1 MPLNAGIRYLRAG
14 FLAACAVSIL
24 GVPLSSSLY
33 AQQSGLQTSFFSPAA
48 AHLTSSIEDNRVSE
62 TDDVPY
68 MDQVAKENKTGAAN
82 FQPTASDLLIGQA
95 EDKFQSG
102 RRFYRDGNYGQAR
115 QDFDSAI
122 DLMLQASDNPTDR
135 PLFELKLEDMVDS
148 IHRFDLSGLGAAAVE
163 TTPQFDKAPLE
174 DIAGMTFPVDPKIKD
189 RVQIQMKTT
198 ASALPLV
205 VNDVVLGYINYFN
218 GKGRRTIEY
227 GLERAAKYQPMISK
241 ILAEEGVP
249 QELIHL
255 AQAESGFLPRA
266 VSRAAAEGMW
276 QFVKFRGN
284 EYGLMQTPSSDDR
297 LDPEKATRAAARHLH
312 DLYNEFHDWYLA
324 IAAYNCGP
332 GGVERAVER
341 TGYADYWELRSRH
354 ALPNETANY
363 VPIILA
369 MTIMEKNAAE
379 YGLDHLSY
387 EQPLEYDT
395 LRLETP
401 TNLALIGDLTETS
414 LPELQQ
420 LNPALLRGTAPTGYD
435 LRLPKGL
442 VQQVDAEL
450 AKVPAEIRS
459 TARLHHVQDG
469 ENLAAIAKRYNASP
483 KAIASVNGIGESEPS
498 AGDRLLIPSAY
509 HEVSVPAVRAAR
521 NSKTSSK
528 HPIVVASA
536 KPAAKRG
543 TAVVASAKAPAKTP
557 AKTPAKAPAS
567 HKSLATVAQVSH
579 KSSSVNR

>member
-1 MPLNAGIRYLRAG
+1 
-14 FLAACAVSIL
+14 
-24 GVPLSSSLY
+24 
-33 AQQSGLQTSFFSPAA
+33 
-48 AHLTSSIEDNRVSE
+48 
-62 TDDVPY
+62 